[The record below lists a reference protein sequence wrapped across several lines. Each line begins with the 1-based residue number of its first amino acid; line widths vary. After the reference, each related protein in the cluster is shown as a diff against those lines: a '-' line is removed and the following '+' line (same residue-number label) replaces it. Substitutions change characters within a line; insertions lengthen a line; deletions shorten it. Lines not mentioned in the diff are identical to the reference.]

1 MRCFGPAVDRVRRPH
16 LLNRGHHGCG
26 TVPEC
31 ARLLRA
37 PRSDFCSS
45 QIARA
50 GELQVARNT
59 PAPDLLHAFSRAH
72 GLLPSRTPR
81 SMTTCRSPAW
91 RTTWWS
97 TLTVSIRCRMTTGT
111 CATPSREW
119 CPVVSPGGI
128 RYVRISGHHVNRD
141 CFEIVRA
148 PGPPD
153 VLISALE
160 VQGPQRGELRAY
172 GGHRT
177 ADAPFGVGD
186 VRKRDLPGVRHHR
199 ARAPRNF
206 STDGSASSASNR
218 ERLPTRKS
226 SRHSAMRRCALPR
239 RADVEQPLPPGGER
253 RRGRS
258 GGWTNRVGVVN
269 AS

>member
-1 MRCFGPAVDRVRRPH
+1 MVVDAHCLHSMSNDYGYV
-16 LLNRGHHGCG
+16 C
-26 TVPEC
+26 
-31 ARLLRA
+31 
-37 PRSDFCSS
+37 
-45 QIARA
+45 
-50 GELQVARNT
+50 
-59 PAPDLLHAFSRAH
+59 HAFE
-72 GLLPSRTPR
+72 G
-81 SMTTCRSPAW
+81 
-91 RTTWWS
+91 
-97 TLTVSIRCRMTTGT
+97 
-111 CATPSREW
+111 
-119 CPVVSPGGI
+119 VVPGGIPGGI

-218 ERLPTRKS
+218 ERLPARKS

-258 GGWTNRVGVVN
+258 GGWDQPCWRGERFLTPVDDIDGDGLGDTAHPHRHRRCGSCDRRIEVGTRRESRCSPGLNQVGPRS
-269 AS
+269 A